1 MRVIL
6 TYRYQNVSL
15 QIEGERFAFCGYP
28 ARPGHVAAAAGMV
41 EHQFAIRKLALP
53 SYEIVYEGPWD
64 DPVA

>member
-6 TYRYQNVSL
+6 TYRHANACL

-28 ARPGHVAAAAGMV
+28 ARPGHVAKAAKMV
-41 EHQFAIRKLALP
+41 EQQFAIRKLALP
-53 SYEIVYEGPWD
+53 SYEIAYGGPWD